1 MTSIFLSSL
10 CLTSNKRHTLCL
22 FCSFFMV
29 FPEKRYSI
37 TLFYFIPCYLKLVS
51 TCFFYRVGL
60 SSGPM
65 GVSLCSCSE
74 GQQQLRPM
82 ACCRSTRTYCHSMVP
97 SIKTMINRMG
107 LFFPIAS
114 SAFSPSPF
122 ILCAQR
128 SFSLPSTNIRKLHS
142 RGRQMLSAI
151 LDDHSMYF
159 HFTVILQNSRY
170 IQLLIKPGHL

>member
-65 GVSLCSCSE
+65 GVCRRSE
-74 GQQQLRPM
+74 GQQQLRFVV
-82 ACCRSTRTYCHSMVP
+82 CCRSTRTYCHSMAP
-97 SIKTMINRMG
+97 SIKAMINRMG

-128 SFSLPSTNIRKLHS
+128 SFTLPSTSTGKLGS
-142 RGRQMLSAI
+142 CGRQMLSVI
-151 LDDHSMYF
+151 LDDC
-159 HFTVILQNSRY
+159 
-170 IQLLIKPGHL
+170 